1 VQTFREFAKHFNYV
15 DLWALAHKEQH
26 QPAPHLQQLP
36 HSVLHPQP
44 TRSDA
49 PVAAVA
55 PVAPSVAHVAVGT
68 WNLFVQVH
76 LGFREHHMRQHA
88 SAYVSICQHTSAAYV
103 SIRQQVHLVL
113 EQHRRILLFCL
124 S

>member
-26 QPAPHLQQLP
+26 QPAPQLQQLQ
-36 HSVLHPQP
+36 HSRLHPQP

-55 PVAPSVAHVAVGT
+55 AVAAVAPSVAHVAVGT

-76 LGFREHHMRQHA
+76 LGFRSSTACVSMR
-88 SAYVSICQHTSAAYV
+88 QHTSACV
-103 SIRQQVHLVL
+103 SIRQQHTSAYVSM
-113 EQHRRILLFCL
+113 R
-124 S
+124 